1 MTDTLPATRPVDLA
15 DAPPRPAGLLLR
27 IAPTGMYA
35 GRANVLV
42 KRAFL
47 VNRRAWLTIVSG
59 FFEPIFYLLAL
70 GVGFGKLVTHVVGP
84 GGVSISYTAFVAP
97 ALLAAAAMNGA
108 VFESTF
114 NIFHKLKY
122 VKLYDSMLA
131 TPLGPVDIAI
141 GEISWALVRGGIYAV
156 GFLTVMAAMGLI
168 TSAWALLALPA
179 VLLIALAFASFGMAV
194 TTFMRSWQDFDLVN
208 LAVLPMF
215 FFSTTFYPLT
225 VYPGW
230 LRVVVQCFP
239 LYHGVVLMRGLTT
252 GFVGWGLLWHALYF
266 VVMAVAGV
274 IAAGH
279 RLRKLLLK

>member
-1 MTDTLPATRPVDLA
+1 MTDTVPATRPGDLA
-15 DAPPRPAGLLLR
+15 AAPPRPSGLLLR

-42 KRAFL
+42 GRAFL

-70 GVGFGKLVTHVVGP
+70 GVGFGRLVTHVVGP
-84 GGVSISYTAFVAP
+84 GGISISYTVFVAP

-114 NIFHKLKY
+114 NIFRKLSY

-141 GEISWALVRGGIYAV
+141 GEISWALVRGGLYA
-156 GFLTVMAAMGLI
+156 GAFLTVMAAMGLLP
-168 TSAWALLALPA
+168 SVWALLALPA
-179 VLLIALAFASFGMAV
+179 VLLIALAFASLGMAA

-208 LAVLPMF
+208 LVTLPMF
-215 FFSTTFYPLT
+215 FFSATFYPLT
-225 VYPGW
+225 VYPSW
-230 LRVVVQCFP
+230 LRVVIQCFP
-239 LYHGVVLMRGLTT
+239 LYHGVALMRALTT
-252 GFVGWGLLWHALYF
+252 GFVGWGLLWHVLYF
-266 VVMAVAGV
+266 VVLIVVGL
-274 IAAGH
+274 ITAGH

>member
-1 MTDTLPATRPVDLA
+1 MTDTLPATRPVEA
-15 DAPPRPAGLLLR
+15 APPHRPAGLLLR

-42 KRAFL
+42 RRAFL

-141 GEISWALVRGGIYAV
+141 GEISWALVRGGIYAI
-156 GFLTVMAAMGLI
+156 GFLTVMVAMGLI
-168 TSAWALLALPA
+168 SSAWALLALPA
-179 VLLIALAFASFGMAV
+179 VLLIALAFASLGMAV

-239 LYHGVVLMRGLTT
+239 LYHGVVLMRALTI
-252 GFVGWGLLWHALYF
+252 GFVDWGLLWHVLYF
-266 VVMAVAGV
+266 VVMAAVGIV
-274 IAAGH
+274 AAGH
-279 RLRKLLLK
+279 RLRKLLLT

>member
-1 MTDTLPATRPVDLA
+1 MAQDTIVEPMTPTVPP
-15 DAPPRPAGLLLR
+15 PPRAGLLLR
-27 IAPTGMYA
+27 VIPPGSYA

-42 KRAFL
+42 RRAFL
-47 VNRRAWLTIVSG
+47 VNRRGWMTIVSG
-59 FFEPIFYLLAL
+59 FFEPVFYLLAL
-70 GVGFGKLVTHVVGP
+70 GVGFGKLVSHVIGP
-84 GGVSISYTAFVAP
+84 GGVPMSYSMFVAP
-97 ALLAAAAMNGA
+97 ALLASSAMNGA
-108 VFESTF
+108 VFDSTF

-141 GEISWALVRGGIYAV
+141 GEISWALIRGGLYAV
-156 GFLTVMAAMGLI
+156 GFLTVMAVMGLI
-168 TSAWALLALPA
+168 ASPWALLALPA
-179 VLLIALAFASFGMAV
+179 ALLIAFGFAAVGMAA

-239 LYHGVVLMRGLTT
+239 LYHGVALMRGLTT
-252 GFVGWGLLWHALYF
+252 GFVGWGMLGHALYF
-266 VVMAVAGV
+266 AVMALAGLAVAGR
-274 IAAGH
+274 
-279 RLRKLLLK
+279 RLRTLLLK

>member
-1 MTDTLPATRPVDLA
+1 MTDTLPATRPDALA

-27 IAPTGMYA
+27 IAPAGMYA

-42 KRAFL
+42 RRSFL

-70 GVGFGKLVTHVVGP
+70 GVGFGRLVTHVVGP
-84 GGVSISYTAFVAP
+84 GGVSVSYTAFVAP

-131 TPLGPVDIAI
+131 TPLGPLDIAI

-156 GFLTVMAAMGLI
+156 GFLIVMAAMGLL
-168 TSAWALLALPA
+168 TSAWALLALPL
-179 VLLIALAFASFGMAV
+179 VLLIALAFASLGMAV

-230 LRVVVQCFP
+230 LRIVVQCFP
-239 LYHGVVLMRGLTT
+239 LYHGVVLMRALTT
-252 GFVGWGLLWHALYF
+252 GFVGWGLLWHVLYF
-266 VVMAVAGV
+266 VVMAAIGIV
-274 IAAGH
+274 AAGH